1 MRITGFFFI
10 VMLFLAVV
18 TSACQSLPQGVA
30 EAAPARLN
38 EATFI
43 ATEYA
48 YQGPESI
55 PGGWSHLTLD
65 NQGQLAHDLI
75 LVKLAEGKT
84 TGDVM
89 AALEAGGPP
98 EWAEFYGNITA
109 KPGQKASYTVNL
121 VPGNYAILSFGQAED
136 GPPDAAQGMLAAL
149 KVGEPQAEVNEAELP
164 QAKAEINLV
173 DFSFVVKGEL
183 AAGKQ
188 TIRINNTG
196 KEMHELVIYRLKDGS
211 TLADFQA
218 ALDKEMNGEEVSP
231 ADMPA
236 EEAGATFIS
245 PGVSTYVNLDLAAGN
260 YIFICHLPS
269 PAHEMQSHFALGM
282 LQQVKVQ

>member
-1 MRITGFFFI
+1 MRTPWIFSI
-10 VMLFLAVV
+10 LMVILVLMV
-18 TSACQSLPQGVA
+18 SACQNLPSNVA
-30 EAAPARLN
+30 EAAPAKLN

-43 ATEYA
+43 ASEYA

-65 NQGQLAHDLI
+65 NQGKLAHDLI
-75 LVKLAEGKT
+75 LVKLGEGKT
-84 TGDVM
+84 TNDVM
-89 AALEAGGPP
+89 DALAAEGPP

-109 KPGQKASYTVNL
+109 EPGQKAAYTVKL

-173 DFSFVVKGEL
+173 DFSYVIKGEL
-183 AAGKQ
+183 AAGEQ

-196 KEMHELVIYRLKDGS
+196 KEMHELVIYRLKDGA

-245 PGVSTYVNLDLAAGN
+245 PGVSTYVNLDLEAGN